1 MAKFHAGMGSHED
14 PHIKG
19 GNEFQFDGDGTGIG
33 IDSLT
38 RNGYGVG
45 MGFILPIPPRLK

>member
-1 MAKFHAGMGSHED
+1 MQNCRDGKIPHGDPHFWGGDGFQFGGDGAGM
-14 PHIKG
+14 
-19 GNEFQFDGDGTGIG
+19 G

-45 MGFILPIPPRLK
+45 MGFILLTPPRPA